1 MSERAPATETGG
13 SIEWICISIK
23 CAVMQMDFL
32 DRSRLDDLQGGST
45 SAYNDDGRIISP
57 QYDTTINQDK
67 SIGWFIYKNGSFRFV
82 WISFFLFRALLQGSV
97 VLNHHRLF
105 FFCAFKPTANNNT
118 ISVVLLSPSSFV
130 SHVNLDFA
138 PFFPQI
144 VWCAHFYCFSFRSV
158 AAVFLPHSH
167 SIWLLSFVM
176 FCANVFV
183 THNTIHTHKISKNR
197 FWRVSNFIFFTAT
210 HSRIISRV

>member
-1 MSERAPATETGG
+1 MAE
-13 SIEWICISIK
+13 
-23 CAVMQMDFL
+23 L
-32 DRSRLDDLQGGST
+32 YHRSTIQPSTRINPLADLYIRMGLF
-45 SAYNDDGRIISP
+45 DL
-57 QYDTTINQDK
+57 
-67 SIGWFIYKNGSFRFV
+67 FEFH
-82 WISFFLFRALLQGSV
+82 SFFFELFCKAV
-97 VLNHHRLF
+97 WFWIITACF
-105 FFCAFKPTANNNT
+105 FFALSSQPLTTTPNRRRKSPNS

-138 PFFPQI
+138 PFSPQI